1 MAKYEVWINDEV
13 VIIEDTNPREP
24 KWAAHGLNPDR
35 VQMWKKIEGFTD
47 REQRIFVSSLL
58 KVVQRKT
65 DDAAITDVLRELLMS
80 REEYNEET
88 EAVIVKHMPEKLE
101 MVLSLHE
108 RFNR

>member
-1 MAKYEVWINDEV
+1 MHHLFNNL
-13 VIIEDTNPREP
+13 T
-24 KWAAHGLNPDR
+24 AAYTIHKNTHKRG
-35 VQMWKKIEGFTD
+35 
-47 REQRIFVSSLL
+47 RI
-58 KVVQRKT
+58 QI
-65 DDAAITDVLRELLMS
+65 DIAITDVLRELLMS